1 MNEKTKKKT
10 HDALVRSPNSI
21 TKFAFLDGSFL
32 SANRNYKIKR
42 NYSIRVATIEIYN
55 EFLVF
60 LSRSRCVCCLAACLF
75 SWFMYIYVCVC
86 ECMYVSFIVSFFTTL
101 SLLLLLLLFFLRWT
115 SIEWCG
121 ALYISSCLT
130 ANRTKSNRAHTQY
143 TAKQRKLRE
152 TNWVAIFTKW
162 TTV

>member
-86 ECMYVSFIVSFFTTL
+86 VSVCMFLLLCLFLLHCRCCCCYSFFDER
-101 SLLLLLLLFFLRWT
+101 LLNGVAPSTSVHVLRQT
-115 SIEWCG
+115 EP
-121 ALYISSCLT
+121 
-130 ANRTKSNRAHTQY
+130 NRTEHTHNTPRNRENY
-143 TAKQRKLRE
+143 EKP
-152 TNWVAIFTKW
+152 IG
-162 TTV
+162 